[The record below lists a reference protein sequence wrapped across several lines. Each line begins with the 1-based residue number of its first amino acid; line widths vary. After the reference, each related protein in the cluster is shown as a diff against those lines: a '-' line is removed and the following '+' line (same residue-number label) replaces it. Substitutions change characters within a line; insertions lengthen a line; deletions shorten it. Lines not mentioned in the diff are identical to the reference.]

1 MSALFRGAVRIQIFT
16 LMEYE
21 VSNYWK
27 KYLGRKASRRRVLAG
42 GGAAAIGT
50 AALLAGCGDD
60 GDDAPASSAA
70 TAAATSAATAAATAA
85 ATEASGGGEAAA
97 TAAATEA
104 AEDRSRYGGTFNY
117 MYPGGS
123 EPTGYDPHITITYS
137 PMDSLTY
144 SQAMMYSVTENTFW
158 GDGATSWEQTDPET
172 LVLKV
177 REGMK
182 WNPTAADAS
191 GNRSI
196 TSEDFKFS
204 YQRLPDCRQNRG
216 SNVNQTFFGW
226 ATEGGASMDTP
237 DDNTLV
243 IHQKAPFASNLH
255 TLAASSMAI
264 VNREMVDANGG
275 DLGNVQ
281 NGGAGPYVFSDVRNT
296 GMSFERNPNYYAHE
310 GVGRFNKDFPYI
322 DAYEDVIIQDLG
334 TRESRFLAGDADY
347 FGGID
352 RIKADE
358 WEGQPNVQILEG
370 PANEHSMMQLNPPA
384 WLPHPELRKAM
395 WKAIDYQGYI
405 DVILGGEGV
414 LGSPVGPGF
423 PAVLSQEELAG
434 YQTYDPEGA
443 RAIWE
448 ANGGNEIF
456 DGKIVTVTPAWADPI
471 GVTFLG
477 SQIEKALGVEV
488 EYRPLDIAAFIAS
501 ANGHVGT
508 KEWDFFVAGNGSLN
522 TSPFWNGLMGY
533 TPDSYGA
540 IWGGLWYK
548 GSLIAE
554 PYENP
559 NHENYVADD
568 ELRNKVLA
576 GLEITHDRAKY
587 IQDLV
592 DDASGTLDVDAQNEK
607 LRFIQRDILDFQC
620 CTIPLPIRSIEYVA
634 VSNRVKG
641 LPPVPDTNL
650 GAAGGILRAQNYWL
664 EG

>member
-1 MSALFRGAVRIQIFT
+1 M
-16 LMEYE
+16 
-21 VSNYWK
+21 SNYWT

-60 GDDAPASSAA
+60 DAPA
-70 TAAATSAATAAATAA
+70 AAATKAAATTKA
-85 ATEASGGGEAAA
+85 
-97 TAAATEA
+97 AAATEA
-104 AEDRSRYGGTFNY
+104 AEDRSRYGGTFQY

-123 EPTGYDPHITITYS
+123 EPTGYDPGITITYA
-137 PMDSLTY
+137 PMSALTY

-158 GDGATSWEQTDPET
+158 GDSATSWEQTDPET

-177 REGMK
+177 RDGMK

-191 GNRSI
+191 GDRFI

-226 ATEGGASMDTP
+226 MTEGGASIDTP
-237 DDNTLV
+237 DANTLV

-255 TLAASSMAI
+255 TLAANPLAI
-264 VNREMVDANGG
+264 VNQEMVEANGG
-275 DLGNVQ
+275 DLGAVQ

-352 RIKADE
+352 RIKASE
-358 WEGQPNVQILEG
+358 WEDQPNVQILQG
-370 PANEHSMMQLNPPA
+370 PANDHSMMQLNPPA
-384 WLPHPELRKAM
+384 WLPYPELRQAM
-395 WKAIDYQGYI
+395 WKAIDFQGYI
-405 DVILGGEGV
+405 DVVLGGEGV

-423 PAVLSQEELAG
+423 PAVLSQEELSG
-434 YQTYDPEGA
+434 YQQYDPEGA
-443 RAIWE
+443 RALWE

-456 DGKIVTVTPAWADPI
+456 DGKIVTVTPAWADP
-471 GVTFLG
+471 VATTFLG
-477 SQIEKALGVEV
+477 AQIEKALGVEV
-488 EYRPLDIAAFIAS
+488 EYRPLDIAAYIAS
-501 ANGHVGT
+501 ANGHVGM
-508 KEWDFFVAGNGSLN
+508 KEWDFFIAGNGSLN

-554 PYENP
+554 PYEDSSHP
-559 NHENYVADD
+559 NYVADD
-568 ELRNKVLA
+568 EVRNKVLA
-576 GLEITHDRAKY
+576 GLELTHDRAKY

-592 DDASGTLDVDAQNEK
+592 DDASGTLDVEAQNDK
-607 LRFIQRDILDFQC
+607 LRYIQRDILDFQC

-634 VSNRVKG
+634 VNKRVKG

-650 GAAGGILRAQNYWL
+650 GAAGGILRSQTYWL

>member
-1 MSALFRGAVRIQIFT
+1 M
-16 LMEYE
+16 
-21 VSNYWK
+21 SNYWT
-27 KYLGRKASRRRVLAG
+27 KYLGRKTSRRRVLAG

-60 GDDAPASSAA
+60 DAPAAA
-70 TAAATSAATAAATAA
+70 AAATTKA
-85 ATEASGGGEAAA
+85 
-97 TAAATEA
+97 AAATEA
-104 AEDRSRYGGTFNY
+104 AGDRSRYGGTFNY

-123 EPTGYDPHITITYS
+123 EPTGYDPGITITYA
-137 PMDSLTY
+137 PMSSLTY
-144 SQAMMYSVTENTFW
+144 SQAMMYSVAENTFW
-158 GDGATSWEQTDPET
+158 GDSATSWEQTDPET

-177 REGMK
+177 RDGMK
-182 WNPTAADAS
+182 WNPTAAEAS
-191 GNRSI
+191 GDRFI

-226 ATEGGASMDTP
+226 MTEGGASIDTP
-237 DDNTLV
+237 DANTLT

-255 TLAASSMAI
+255 TLAANPMAI
-264 VNREMVDANGG
+264 VNPEMVEANGG
-275 DLGNVQ
+275 DLGAVQ

-334 TRESRFLAGDADY
+334 TRESRFLAGDSDY

-352 RIKADE
+352 RIKASE
-358 WEGQPNVQILEG
+358 WEDQPNVNILEG

-384 WLPHPELRKAM
+384 WLPYPELRKAM
-395 WKAIDYQGYI
+395 WKAIDFQGYI
-405 DVILGGEGV
+405 DVVLGGEGV
-414 LGSPVGPGF
+414 LGSPVAPGF

-434 YQTYDPEGA
+434 YQQYDPEGA
-443 RAIWE
+443 RALWE

-456 DGKIVTVTPAWADPI
+456 DGKIVTVTPAWADP
-471 GVTFLG
+471 VATTFLG
-477 SQIEKALGVEV
+477 AQIEKALGVEV
-488 EYRPLDIAAFIAS
+488 EYRPLDIAAYIAS
-501 ANGHVGT
+501 ANGHVGM
-508 KEWDFFVAGNGSLN
+508 KEWDFFIASNGSLN

-554 PYENP
+554 PYEDSSHP
-559 NHENYVADD
+559 NYVDDD
-568 ELRNKVLA
+568 EVRNKVLA
-576 GLEITHDRAKY
+576 GLELTHDRAKY

-592 DDASGTLDVDAQNEK
+592 DDASGTLDVEAQNEK
-607 LRFIQRDILDFQC
+607 LRFIQRDVLDFQC
-620 CTIPLPIRSIEYVA
+620 CTIPLPVQSIEYVA

-641 LPPVPDTNL
+641 LPPVPDTDL